1 MFPDM
6 RALDFFSEV
15 NRRACEVERYQG
27 RVSLMEHRRGVKA
40 QGYDPATSGSRPDV
54 NGTAASIALMD
65 FEERKRR
72 EVDEHY
78 RWIEAA
84 SKACFGAD
92 ERGGGGLCALLG
104 STVAEAVYLHYAE
117 NMTWAATA
125 RAVGLSESQAER
137 KAEAG
142 VSACDLIGYSGLIA
156 PYKKPAPWDGVEAA
170 PVVAC

>member
-27 RVSLMEHRRGVKA
+27 RVSLMEHRREVKA
-40 QGYDPATSGSRPDV
+40 QGYEPTFGGTRADA

-72 EVDEHY
+72 EVEEHY
-78 RWIEAA
+78 RWIETA

-92 ERGGGGLCALLG
+92 ERGSGGLCVLLG

-137 KAEAG
+137 KAESG
-142 VSACDLIGYSGLIA
+142 VSACDLIGYAGLIA
-156 PYKKPAPWDGVEAA
+156 DYRRPAPWDGVAAA
-170 PVVAC
+170 PAVAC

>member
-1 MFPDM
+1 MMFPDM
-6 RALDFFSEV
+6 RALDFFCEV
-15 NRRACEVERYQG
+15 NRRAAEVERYRG
-27 RVSLMEHRRGVKA
+27 RVSLMEHRREVKA
-40 QGYDPATSGSRPDV
+40 QGYGPATSGTRADV

-92 ERGGGGLCALLG
+92 ERGDGGLCALLG

-125 RAVGLSESQAER
+125 RVVGLSKSQAER
-137 KAEAG
+137 KAESG
-142 VSACDLIGYSGLIA
+142 VAACDLIGYAGLIA
-156 PYKKPAPWDGVEAA
+156 PYRKPAPWDRAE

>member
-1 MFPDM
+1 MFPGM

-15 NRRACEVERYQG
+15 NRRASEVERYQG
-27 RVSLMEHRRGVKA
+27 RVSLMEHRREVKA
-40 QGYDPATSGSRPDV
+40 QGYEPTFGGGRSDV
-54 NGTAASIALMD
+54 NGTSASIALMD

-72 EVDEHY
+72 EVEEHY
-78 RWIEAA
+78 QWIETA

-104 STVAEAVYLHYAE
+104 STVAESVYLHYAE

-137 KAEAG
+137 KAESG
-142 VSACDLIGYSGLIA
+142 VAACDLIGYSGLIA
-156 PYKKPAPWDGVEAA
+156 PYRKAAPWDGIGATE
-170 PVVAC
+170 PITC